1 MHDRPTT
8 APAHPAPRTSATHQ
22 APHPAPHA
30 VPAPRTRSHGIRI
43 LLADDHALVRRGVRL
58 ILDQEPDLQVIAEAG
73 DGAEAVDRA
82 RTHDLDLAVL
92 DITMPRLTGLQAARE
107 LAAVRP
113 GLRIL
118 MLTMHDNEQ
127 YFFQALKAG
136 ACGYVLKSVADRDL
150 VAACRAAMRDEPFLY
165 PGAVTALIRT
175 YLDRTHHGEETP
187 DRILT
192 PREEEV
198 LKLVAEGHSSKEIA
212 GLLFIS
218 VKTVQR
224 HRANLLHKLGLRD
237 RLELTRYAI
246 RAGLI
251 EP

>member
-1 MHDRPTT
+1 M
-8 APAHPAPRTSATHQ
+8 PATP
-22 APHPAPHA
+22 
-30 VPAPRTRSHGIRI
+30 IRV

-58 ILDQEPDLQVIAEAG
+58 ILDQEPDLEVVAEAG
-73 DGAEAVDRA
+73 DGAEAIAMA
-82 RTHDLDLAVL
+82 RTHDVDLAVL
-92 DITMPRLTGLQAARE
+92 DIAMPRLTGLQATRE
-107 LAAVRP
+107 LIALKP
-113 GLRIL
+113 GLRVL

-136 ACGYVLKSVADRDL
+136 ASGYVLKSVADRDL
-150 VAACRAAMRDEPFLY
+150 VAACRSAMRDEPFLY
-165 PGAVTALIRT
+165 PGAVTALIRN
-175 YLDRTHHGEETP
+175 YLDRVRHGEETP
-187 DRILT
+187 DQILT

-212 GLLFIS
+212 EILFIS

-224 HRANLLHKLGLRD
+224 HRANLLQKLGLHD

-246 RAGLI
+246 RAGLV

>member
-1 MHDRPTT
+1 MPSTSDPTPPPASGP
-8 APAHPAPRTSATHQ
+8 APAPASTPAPAPASTPAPAPAPR
-22 APHPAPHA
+22 P
-30 VPAPRTRSHGIRI
+30 IRI

-58 ILDQEPDLQVIAEAG
+58 ILDQEPDLEVVAEAG
-73 DGAEAVDRA
+73 DGAEAIEMA
-82 RTHDLDLAVL
+82 RTHEIDLAVL
-92 DITMPRLTGLQAARE
+92 DIAMPRLTGLQATRE
-107 LAAVRP
+107 LASLKP
-113 GLRIL
+113 DLRIL

-165 PGAVTALIRT
+165 PGAVTALIRN
-175 YLDRTHHGEETP
+175 YLDRVRHGDETP
-187 DRILT
+187 DQVLT

-212 GLLFIS
+212 EILFIS

-246 RAGLI
+246 RAGLV

>member
-1 MHDRPTT
+1 MT
-8 APAHPAPRTSATHQ
+8 APPGPRPSESQPVHAPVPNGRPMPDAPAPAAAR
-22 APHPAPHA
+22 P
-30 VPAPRTRSHGIRI
+30 IRI

-58 ILDQEPDLQVIAEAG
+58 ILDQEPDLEVVAEAG
-73 DGAEAVDRA
+73 DGAEAIEMARA
-82 RTHDLDLAVL
+82 QDVDLAVL
-92 DITMPRLTGLQAARE
+92 DIAMPRLTGLQATRE
-107 LAAVRP
+107 LASLKP
-113 GLRIL
+113 DLRIL

-165 PGAVTALIRT
+165 PGAVTALIRN
-175 YLDRTHHGEETP
+175 YLDRVRHGEETP
-187 DRILT
+187 DQVLT

-198 LKLVAEGHSSKEIA
+198 LKLVAEGHSSKEI
-212 GLLFIS
+212 GEILFIS

-246 RAGLI
+246 RAGLV

>member
-1 MHDRPTT
+1 MTETT
-8 APAHPAPRTSATHQ
+8 P
-22 APHPAPHA
+22 
-30 VPAPRTRSHGIRI
+30 IRI

-58 ILDQEPDLQVIAEAG
+58 ILDREPDLQVVAEAG
-73 DGAEAVDRA
+73 DGAEAVDQV
-82 RTHDLDLAVL
+82 RTHDIDLAVL
-92 DITMPRLTGLQAARE
+92 DIAMPRMTGLQAARE
-107 LAAVRP
+107 LLALKPA
-113 GLRIL
+113 LRVL

-136 ACGYVLKSVADRDL
+136 ASGYVLKSVADRDL

-165 PGAVTALIRT
+165 PGAVTALIRN
-175 YLDRTHHGEETP
+175 YLDRVRHGQEPP
-187 DRILT
+187 DQVLT

-212 GLLFIS
+212 EMLVIS
-218 VKTVQR
+218 IKTVHR
-224 HRANLLHKLGLRD
+224 HRANILHKLGLRD

>member
-1 MHDRPTT
+1 MTEPT
-8 APAHPAPRTSATHQ
+8 R
-22 APHPAPHA
+22 
-30 VPAPRTRSHGIRI
+30 IRI

-58 ILDQEPDLQVIAEAG
+58 ILDREPDLEVVAEAG
-73 DGAEAVDRA
+73 DGAEAIGMARA
-82 RTHDLDLAVL
+82 HDIDLAVL
-92 DITMPRLTGLQAARE
+92 DIAMPRLTGLQATRE
-107 LAAVRP
+107 LASLKP
-113 GLRIL
+113 DLRVL

-150 VAACRAAMRDEPFLY
+150 VAACRSAMRDEPFLY
-165 PGAVTALIRT
+165 PGAVAALIRN
-175 YLDRTHHGEETP
+175 YLDRVRHGEELS
-187 DRILT
+187 DQAVT

-212 GLLFIS
+212 DLLFIS

-246 RAGLI
+246 RAGSV